1 MIRTLKSSEKAV
13 LRLRALYESRGYSRF
28 KMCKFEEYDIY
39 AANRDFLDVG
49 GIITFTD
56 PTGKLMAL
64 KPDVTMSIIKNSK
77 DTDGGCEKLY
87 YNENVY
93 RIHSG
98 SHQVSEIMQSGL
110 ECIGDIDLYST
121 CEVISIAAKSLSLF
135 DRDFVLDISHMGIV
149 SQLIDELGISDNEK
163 RDVLSCIAAKNI
175 HELHALLGEKSNKL
189 AALLAIDPQPAA
201 ALKALSAICDST
213 DSKQALSELERII
226 EVLNKTGFRNIRL
239 DFSVVQDLSYYNGV
253 VFQGFIKGIPEK
265 VLTGGRYDPLMKRI
279 GKNSGA
285 IGFGIDINQLEKTF
299 DSDNEYDADIALV
312 YKPEDDIGTI
322 MIRAEELAGDGKRVT
337 VTSKIGEKAKYKE
350 IVYV

>member
-1 MIRTLKSSEKAV
+1 MIRTLKSSERAV

-28 KMCKFEEYDIY
+28 KMSKFEEYDIY
-39 AANRDFLDVG
+39 AANKDFLNLG

-56 PTGKLMAL
+56 PSGKLMAL

-77 DTDGGCEKLY
+77 DLDGGCEKLY
-87 YNENVY
+87 YNENIY
-93 RIHSG
+93 RIHGG

-121 CEVISIAAKSLSLF
+121 CEVISIAVKSLSLF
-135 DRDFVLDISHMGIV
+135 DREFVLDISHMGIV
-149 SQLIDELGISDNEK
+149 SELIDELDISEAEK
-163 RDVLSCIAAKNI
+163 RQVLSLIDAKNL
-175 HELHALLGEKSNKL
+175 HELHALLGVKSDKL
-189 AALLAIDPQPAA
+189 AKLLSIDPSP
-201 ALKALSAICDST
+201 KA
-213 DSKQALSELERII
+213 ALSEVTSLCETPASKKALAELESIL
-226 EVLNKTGFRNIRL
+226 EVLDKTGCRNIRL

-279 GKNSGA
+279 GKKSGA

-312 YKPEDDIGTI
+312 YKPEDDIGTV
-322 MIRAEELAGDGKRVT
+322 MIRADELSEGGRRVL
-337 VTSKIGEKAKYKE
+337 VTSKLNEKARYKE

>member
-13 LRLRALYESRGYSRF
+13 LKLRALYESRGYSRF
-28 KMCKFEEYDIY
+28 KMSKFEEYDIY

-56 PTGKLMAL
+56 PAGKLMAL

-77 DTDGGCEKLY
+77 SLDGGCEKLY

-93 RIHSG
+93 RIHNG
-98 SHQVSEIMQSGL
+98 SNQVTEIMQSGL

-149 SQLIDELGISDNEK
+149 SELIDELSLSDSEK
-163 RDVLSCIAAKNI
+163 KEVISCISAKNI
-175 HELHALLGEKSNKL
+175 HELHALLGVKADKL
-189 AALLAIDPQPAA
+189 TSLLTIDPSPAE
-201 ALKALSAICDST
+201 ALKELSLLCDTKASIE
-213 DSKQALSELERII
+213 ALSELESII
-226 EVLNKTGFRNIRL
+226 AVLDKTGCRNIRL

-312 YKPEDDIGTI
+312 YKPDDDIGTI
-322 MIRAEELAGDGKRVT
+322 MIRAEELAGDGKRVA

-350 IVYV
+350 IIYV

>member
-1 MIRTLKSSEKAV
+1 MIRTLKSSEKAI

-28 KMCKFEEYDIY
+28 KMSKFEEYDIY
-39 AANRDFLDVG
+39 AANKDFLNVG

-56 PTGKLMAL
+56 PAGKLMAL

-77 DTDGGCEKLY
+77 DAEGGCEKLY

-110 ECIGDIDLYST
+110 ECIGNIDLYST
-121 CEVISIAAKSLSLF
+121 CEVISIAVKSLSFF

-149 SQLIDELGISDNEK
+149 SELIDELDISEAEK
-163 RDVLSCIAAKNI
+163 KEVLSCIDAKNL
-175 HELHALLGEKSNKL
+175 HELHALLGVKSDKL
-189 AALLAIDPQPAA
+189 AALLSIDPSPAA
-201 ALKALSAICDST
+201 ALKELSPLCQSPA
-213 DSKQALSELERII
+213 SKQALSELESILA
-226 EVLNKTGFRNIRL
+226 VLNKTGCRNIRL

-279 GKNSGA
+279 GKKSGA
-285 IGFGIDINQLEKTF
+285 IGFGIDINLLEKTF

-312 YKPEDDIGTI
+312 YKPDDDIGTV
-322 MIRAEELAGDGKRVT
+322 MIRADELSEGGSRVC
-337 VTSKIGEKAKYKE
+337 VTSRLSEKAKYKE